1 MLRIVLGFPPPL
13 FGIQTGKGAH
23 NLENHVFMVA
33 TVGHFSRAVWGQH
46 CHSCQGCSRRPMR
59 GQEKCSLFPHIGA
72 IGPIATTIIMH
83 LSTPHLHFGNFI
95 FAQVQTVC
103 QDWERN
109 SADFAILKWNKTTE
123 CTNDKVHVLQYDS
136 QYQQIT
142 WQWRL
147 CRSEM
152 HQQCLTSKRNAM
164 CDGPTT
170 HCRTLEFLK
179 LLTTAGGEYPLRNFS
194 PTSLNLQRN
203 KMQHET
209 KKIGSGYPDR
219 KKQFSR
225 RNSVNLNSDEQQENG
240 LPQNR
245 TCNRWLHLMQQPLHY
260 RKTLKVIHHD

>member
-1 MLRIVLGFPPPL
+1 MSPEPRPRDAVERRMRPRDRAADLEPEAPPDEEEDPAGATAPPAELPPPDAPPLAPPPPL
-13 FGIQTGKGAH
+13 PLRLRREWWWWDAALDNST
-23 NLENHVFMVA
+23 LEISFLL
-33 TVGHFSRAVWGQH
+33 R
-46 CHSCQGCSRRPMR
+46 SRRSVR
-59 GQEKCSLFPHIGA
+59 TEKG
-72 IGPIATTIIMH
+72 TR
-83 LSTPHLHFGNFI
+83 
-95 FAQVQTVC
+95 Q
-103 QDWERN
+103 
-109 SADFAILKWNKTTE
+109 ILP
-123 CTNDKVHVLQYDS
+123 S
-136 QYQQIT
+136 
-142 WQWRL
+142 
-147 CRSEM
+147 
-152 HQQCLTSKRNAM
+152 SKRNAM